1 VTNVIARARR
11 ARGDPAGLLRGLR
24 PLAMTALLTSPL
36 AAQQMRN
43 YEYARPQAGERRLH
57 AVIEFAAGRL
67 DLRPAAPGRL
77 YALSL
82 SYDAERFRPIGRYDA
97 EAGQVNLGVEGIGG
111 GGIRVDRR
119 KALPQDAL
127 IELPTGVE
135 LTLDASIGA
144 AESTLEL
151 GGLRLSGF
159 DLKTG
164 ASRTTINFASRTTG
178 ACRTASV
185 TSGAGELTV
194 NSAGNSGCRSWRLDG
209 GVGAVYFDL
218 DGAWPADAR
227 VTLNMALGGV
237 TLVVPRNLGL
247 RVRVSGFLSGFDA
260 KGFSKDGKTHTSNN
274 YASAARKLDVEVSSA
289 MGGVTVVW
297 K

>member
-1 VTNVIARARR
+1 MKAFNLLAL
-11 ARGDPAGLLRGLR
+11 AGLSAT
-24 PLAMTALLTSPL
+24 PLAG
-36 AAQQMRN
+36 QQMRD
-43 YEYARPQAGERRLH
+43 YEYARPLAGERRLH

-82 SYDAERFRPIGRYDA
+82 RYDADRFRPVGRYDA

-135 LTLDASIGA
+135 LSLDASIGA

-151 GGLRLSGF
+151 GGLRLSAF

-178 ACRTASV
+178 TCRTASV

-194 NSAGNSGCRSWRLDG
+194 QSAGNSGCRSWRLEG
-209 GVGAVYFDL
+209 GVGAVHLDL
-218 DGAWPADAR
+218 GGAWPADAR

-237 TLVVPRNLGL
+237 TLAVPRDLGV
-247 RVRVSGFLSGFDA
+247 RVRMSGFLSGFDA
-260 KGFSKDGKTHTSNN
+260 EGFTKSGKTHTSIN
-274 YASAARKLDVEVSSA
+274 YASASRKLDVEVSSA
-289 MGGVTVVW
+289 MGGVSVIW

>member
-1 VTNVIARARR
+1 MRVIARARR
-11 ARGDPAGLLRGLR
+11 ARRDPAGLLRGLR
-24 PLAMTALLTSPL
+24 PLAMTAVLVTPL

-77 YALSL
+77 YGLTL
-82 SYDAERFRPIGRYDA
+82 SYDADRFRPIGRYDA
-97 EAGQVNLGVEGIGG
+97 EAGQVSLGVEGIGG

-127 IELPTGVE
+127 IELPAGVE

-144 AESTLEL
+144 AESNLEL
-151 GGLRLSGF
+151 GGLRLSAL
-159 DLKTG
+159 DLRTG

-178 ACRTASV
+178 DCRTASV

-218 DGAWPADAR
+218 GGAWPADAR

-237 TLVVPRNLGL
+237 TLAVPKDLGL

-274 YASAARKLDVEVSSA
+274 YSSAARKLDVEVSSA

>member
-1 VTNVIARARR
+1 MTV
-11 ARGDPAGLLRGLR
+11 LL
-24 PLAMTALLTSPL
+24 ASPL

-57 AVIEFAAGRL
+57 AVVEFAAGRL

-77 YALSL
+77 YGLTL
-82 SYDAERFRPIGRYDA
+82 SYDADRFRPIGRYDA
-97 EAGQVNLGVEGIGG
+97 NAGQVNLGVEGIGG

-151 GGLRLSGF
+151 GGLRLSALE
-159 DLKTG
+159 LKTG

-178 ACRTASV
+178 ACRTVSV
-185 TSGAGELTV
+185 SSGAGELTI
-194 NSAGNSGCRSWRLDG
+194 NSAGNSGCRSWRLEG
-209 GVGAVYFDL
+209 GVGAVYLDL
-218 DGAWPADAR
+218 GGAWPADAR
-227 VTLNMALGGV
+227 VTLDMALGGV
-237 TLVVPRNLGL
+237 TLAVPRDLGL
-247 RVRVSGFLSGFDA
+247 RVQVSGFLSGFDA
-260 KGFSKDGKTHTSNN
+260 NGFRRDGKTHTSNN

-289 MGGVTVVW
+289 MGEVSVVW

>member
-1 VTNVIARARR
+1 MRALKVL
-11 ARGDPAGLLRGLR
+11 ALAGLSAA
-24 PLAMTALLTSPL
+24 PLAG
-36 AAQQMRN
+36 QQMRN

-82 SYDAERFRPIGRYDA
+82 SYDADRFRPIGRYDA

-135 LTLDASIGA
+135 LTLDASLGA

-151 GGLRLSGF
+151 GGLRLSAL

-194 NSAGNSGCRSWRLDG
+194 NSAGNSGCRSWRLEG
-209 GVGAVYFDL
+209 GVGAVHLDL
-218 DGAWPADAR
+218 GGAWPADAR

-237 TLVVPRNLGL
+237 TLSVPRDLGL

-289 MGGVTVVW
+289 MGGVEVVW

>member
-1 VTNVIARARR
+1 M
-11 ARGDPAGLLRGLR
+11 ARGDLAGLLRGLR
-24 PLAMTALLTSPL
+24 PLAMTAVLATPL

-43 YEYARPQAGERRLH
+43 YEYARPLAGERRLH

-77 YALSL
+77 YGLSL
-82 SYDAERFRPIGRYDA
+82 SYDADRFRPIGRYDA

-127 IELPTGVE
+127 IELPAGVE
-135 LTLDASIGA
+135 LTLDASLGA

-151 GGLRLSGF
+151 GGLRLAGF

-185 TSGAGELTV
+185 SSGAGELTI
-194 NSAGNSGCRSWRLDG
+194 NSAGNSGCRSWRLEG
-209 GVGAVYFDL
+209 GVGAVHLDL
-218 DGAWPADAR
+218 GGAWPADAR

-237 TLVVPRNLGL
+237 TLAVPRDLGV
-247 RVRVSGFLSGFDA
+247 RVRMSGFMSGFDA
-260 KGFSKDGKTHTSNN
+260 KGFDKEGKTYTSTN
-274 YASAARKLDVEVSSA
+274 YGSAKRHIEIEVSSA
-289 MGGVTVVW
+289 LGGVDVIW

>member
-1 VTNVIARARR
+1 VKSHCEGAKRPWQAH
-11 ARGDPAGLLRGLR
+11 LRV
-24 PLAMTALLTSPL
+24 MLLTFFLAAPL

-43 YEYARPQAGERRLH
+43 YEYARPLAGERRLH

-67 DLRPAAPGRL
+67 DLRPAPPGRL

-82 SYDAERFRPIGRYDA
+82 SYDADRFRPIGRYDA

-111 GGIRVDRR
+111 GGIRVDRK

-127 IELPTGVE
+127 IELPAGVE

-151 GGLRLSGF
+151 GGLRLSAL

-178 ACRTASV
+178 ACRTASI
-185 TSGAGELTV
+185 TSGAGEVTV
-194 NSAGNSGCRSWRLDG
+194 NAAGNSGCRSWRFDG
-209 GVGAVYFDL
+209 GVGAVYLDL
-218 DGAWPADAR
+218 GGAWPADAR
-227 VTLNMALGGV
+227 VTLDMALGGV
-237 TLVVPRNLGL
+237 TLAVPKDLGL

-260 KGFSKDGKTHTSNN
+260 KGFRKEGKTHTSNN
-274 YASAARKLDVEVSSA
+274 YSSADRKLDVEVSSA
-289 MGGVTVVW
+289 LGGVTVVW

>member
-1 VTNVIARARR
+1 VKVFA
-11 ARGDPAGLLRGLR
+11 
-24 PLAMTALLTSPL
+24 LAALLATPV

-67 DLRPAAPGRL
+67 DLRPAGPGRL
-77 YALSL
+77 YGLSL
-82 SYDAERFRPIGRYDA
+82 SYDADRFRPIGRYDA

-111 GGIRVDRR
+111 GGIRVDRK
-119 KALPQDAL
+119 KALPQDAM

-151 GGLRLSGF
+151 GGLRLSAL

-185 TSGAGELTV
+185 TSGAGELTI

-237 TLVVPRNLGL
+237 TLAVPRDLGV
-247 RVRVSGFLSGFDA
+247 RVRMSGFLSGFDA
-260 KGFSKDGKTHTSNN
+260 KGFDKEGKTFTSAN
-274 YASAARKLDVEVSSA
+274 YGSAKRHIEIEVSSA
-289 MGGVTVVW
+289 LGGVEVIW

>member
-1 VTNVIARARR
+1 MRVIARARR
-11 ARGDPAGLLRGLR
+11 ARRDPAGLLRGLR
-24 PLAMTALLTSPL
+24 PLAMTAFLVSPL

-43 YEYARPQAGERRLH
+43 YEYARPLGSERRLH

-77 YALSL
+77 YGFSL
-82 SYDAERFRPIGRYDA
+82 SYDADRFRPIGRYDA

-127 IELPTGVE
+127 IELPAGVD
-135 LTLDASIGA
+135 LTLDASLGA
-144 AESTLEL
+144 AESHLEL
-151 GGLRLSGF
+151 GGLRLSAL

-178 ACRTASV
+178 SCRTASV
-185 TSGAGELTV
+185 SSGAGELTIS
-194 NSAGNSGCRSWRLDG
+194 SAGNSGCRSWRLEG
-209 GVGAVYFDL
+209 GVGAMHLDL
-218 DGAWPADAR
+218 GGAWPADAR

-237 TLVVPRNLGL
+237 TLAVPKDLGV
-247 RVRVSGFLSGFDA
+247 RVRMSGFLSGFDA
-260 KGFSKDGKTHTSNN
+260 KGFDKEGKTYTSDN
-274 YASAARKLDVEVSSA
+274 YGSARRHIEVEVSSA
-289 MGGVTVVW
+289 LGGVEVVW

>member
-1 VTNVIARARR
+1 MKVFA
-11 ARGDPAGLLRGLR
+11 
-24 PLAMTALLTSPL
+24 LAALLATPL
-36 AAQQMRN
+36 AAQQMRS

-82 SYDAERFRPIGRYDA
+82 SYDADRFRPIGRYDA
-97 EAGQVNLGVEGIGG
+97 KAGQVNLGVEGIGG

-127 IELPTGVE
+127 IELPAGVE

-144 AESTLEL
+144 AESILEL
-151 GGLRLSGF
+151 GGLRLSAL

-178 ACRTASV
+178 DCRTASV

-194 NSAGNSGCRSWRLDG
+194 NSAGNSGCRSWRLEG
-209 GVGAVYFDL
+209 GVGEVYLDL
-218 DGAWPADAR
+218 GGAWPADAR
-227 VTLNMALGGV
+227 ITLNMALGGV
-237 TLVVPRNLGL
+237 TLAVPRDLGV
-247 RVRVSGFLSGFDA
+247 RVRMSGFMSGFDA
-260 KGFSKDGKTHTSNN
+260 KGFEKVGKTYTSTN
-274 YASAARKLDVEVSSA
+274 YGSTKRHIEIEVSSA
-289 MGGVTVVW
+289 LGGVDLIW

>member
-1 VTNVIARARR
+1 MKALS
-11 ARGDPAGLLRGLR
+11 LLALAALAAP
-24 PLAMTALLTSPL
+24 PLAG
-36 AAQQMRN
+36 QQMRN
-43 YEYARPQAGERRLH
+43 YEYARPLAGERRLH

-67 DLRPAAPGRL
+67 ELRPAAPGRL
-77 YALSL
+77 YAISL
-82 SYDAERFRPIGRYDA
+82 SYDADRFRPIGRYDA
-97 EAGQVNLGVEGIGG
+97 AAGQVNLGVEGIGG

-127 IELPTGVE
+127 IELPVGVE
-135 LTLDASIGA
+135 LTLDASLGA

-151 GGLRLSGF
+151 GGLQLSGF

-194 NSAGNSGCRSWRLDG
+194 NSAGNSGCRSWRLEG
-209 GVGAVYFDL
+209 GVGAVHFDL
-218 DGAWPADAR
+218 GGAWTADAM

-237 TLVVPRNLGL
+237 TLAVPRDLGL
-247 RVRVSGFLSGFDA
+247 RVRMSGFMSGFDA
-260 KGFSKDGKTHTSNN
+260 KGFDKEGKTYTSTN
-274 YASAARKLDVEVSSA
+274 YRTAKRHIEIEVSSA
-289 MGGVTVVW
+289 LGGVDVIW

>member
-1 VTNVIARARR
+1 MRVLV
-11 ARGDPAGLLRGLR
+11 
-24 PLAMTALLTSPL
+24 LATTLFATPL

-43 YEYARPQAGERRLH
+43 YEYARPLAGERRLH

-67 DLRPAAPGRL
+67 ELRPAAPGRL

-82 SYDAERFRPIGRYDA
+82 SYDADRFRPIGRYDA

-119 KALPQDAL
+119 RALPQDAL
-127 IELPTGVE
+127 IELPAGVE
-135 LTLDASIGA
+135 LTLDASLGA
-144 AESTLEL
+144 AEGTLEL
-151 GGLRLSGF
+151 GGLRLVGF

-185 TSGAGELTV
+185 SSGAGELTV
-194 NSAGNSGCRSWRLDG
+194 NSAGNSGCRSWRLEG
-209 GVGAVYFDL
+209 GVGAVHLDL
-218 DGAWPADAR
+218 GGAWPADAR
-227 VTLNMALGGV
+227 MTLNMALGGV
-237 TLVVPRNLGL
+237 TLAVPKDLGL

-274 YASAARKLDVEVSSA
+274 YSSAAQKLDVEVSSA

>member
-1 VTNVIARARR
+1 MKLL
-11 ARGDPAGLLRGLR
+11 GL
-24 PLAMTALLTSPL
+24 TALLAAPL
-36 AAQQMRN
+36 AGQQMRD

-57 AVIEFAAGRL
+57 AVVVFAAGRL

-77 YALSL
+77 YGLSL
-82 SYDAERFRPIGRYDA
+82 RYDADRFRPIGRYDA
-97 EAGQVNLGVEGIGG
+97 GAGQVNLGVEGIGG

-127 IELPTGVE
+127 IELPTGVD
-135 LTLDASIGA
+135 LTLDASVGA
-144 AESTLEL
+144 AEADLEL
-151 GGLRLSGF
+151 GGLQLSAF

-185 TSGAGELTV
+185 ASGAGELTV
-194 NSAGNSGCRSWRLDG
+194 NSAGNSGCRSWRLEG
-209 GVGAVYFDL
+209 GVGAVHLDL
-218 DGAWPADAR
+218 GGAWPADAR

-237 TLVVPRNLGL
+237 TLAVPRDLGV
-247 RVRVSGFLSGFDA
+247 RVRMSGFLSGFDA
-260 KGFSKDGKTHTSNN
+260 KGFEKEGKTYTSAN
-274 YASAARKLDVEVSSA
+274 YGTAKRHIEIEVSSA
-289 MGGVTVVW
+289 LGGVDVIW

>member
-1 VTNVIARARR
+1 MTKVIARRR
-11 ARGDPAGLLRGLR
+11 SRRSNLAALGLLV
-24 PLAMTALLTSPL
+24 ATPL

-43 YEYARPQAGERRLH
+43 YDYARPQAGERRLH

-67 DLRPAAPGRL
+67 DLRPATPGRL

-82 SYDAERFRPIGRYDA
+82 SYDADRFRPIGRYDA
-97 EAGQVNLGVEGIGG
+97 EAGQVTLGVEGIGG
-111 GGIRVDRR
+111 GGIRVDRK

-151 GGLRLSGF
+151 GGLRLSA
-159 DLKTG
+159 LELRTG

-185 TSGAGELTV
+185 TSGAGELTI
-194 NSAGNSGCRSWRLDG
+194 NSASNSGCRSWRLEG
-209 GVGAVYFDL
+209 GVGAVHLDL
-218 DGAWPADAR
+218 GGAWPADAR
-227 VTLNMALGGV
+227 LTLNMALGGV
-237 TLVVPRNLGL
+237 TLAVPRDLGV
-247 RVRVSGFLSGFDA
+247 RVRMSGFLSGFDA
-260 KGFSKDGKTHTSNN
+260 KGFDKEGKTHTSSN
-274 YASAARKLDVEVSSA
+274 YAAARRKLDVEVSSA

>member
-1 VTNVIARARR
+1 MTNVIARARR

>member
-1 VTNVIARARR
+1 VKV
-11 ARGDPAGLLRGLR
+11 LML
-24 PLAMTALLTSPL
+24 TALLAAPL
-36 AAQQMRN
+36 SAQTMREFD
-43 YEYARPQAGERRLH
+43 YSRPQAGERRLH

-67 DLRPAAPGRL
+67 DLRPATPGRL
-77 YALSL
+77 YGLSL
-82 SYDAERFRPIGRYDA
+82 RYDADRFRPIGRYDA

-111 GGIRVDRR
+111 GGIRVDRG

-135 LTLDASIGA
+135 LTLDASLGA

-151 GGLRLSGF
+151 GGLRLSAL

-185 TSGAGELTV
+185 ASGAGELTV
-194 NSAGNSGCRSWRLDG
+194 NSAGNSGCRSWRLEG
-209 GVGAVYFDL
+209 GVGAVHLDL
-218 DGAWPADAR
+218 GGAWPADAR

-237 TLVVPRNLGL
+237 TLAVPRDLGV
-247 RVRVSGFLSGFDA
+247 RVRMSGFLSGFDA
-260 KGFSKDGKTHTSNN
+260 KGFEKEGKTYTSAN
-274 YASAARKLDVEVSSA
+274 YGTAKRHIEIEVSSA
-289 MGGVTVVW
+289 LGGVDVIW